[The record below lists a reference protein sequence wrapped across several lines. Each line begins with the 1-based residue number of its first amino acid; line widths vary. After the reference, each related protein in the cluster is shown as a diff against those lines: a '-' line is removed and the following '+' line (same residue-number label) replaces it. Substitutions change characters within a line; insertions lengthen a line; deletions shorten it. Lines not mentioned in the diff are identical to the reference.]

1 MKKHSL
7 IKGTIILGM
16 AGLFA
21 RFLGLFFR
29 IPIQALIKDEG
40 MGYYQMSYPLYMFFV
55 AVASGVPIAMSKI
68 IAEMNAKNDREGVHQ
83 VLRQTL
89 FFMLVLGATFTLL
102 MLIFARPLITI
113 LKWDPKA
120 YYSFLA
126 IAIAPIFVSIMCT
139 FKGFFQG
146 LQNVR
151 PTAISQIVEQVGRV
165 VAGVLFAYLLF
176 PKGIEYAAGGA
187 ALGTLVGSIMGSTY
201 LVSTYFKAKK
211 ELPVRKKSKRKHILG
226 ILGKAAL
233 PISMGAAVGTIMSL
247 IDSIL
252 VPQQLLKAGFSQTQ
266 SAVMYGQLTG
276 KVFTL
281 MNVPL
286 ALSVALCASLV
297 PIIAEA
303 FSLGKRGELVKR
315 VDMALKLSNVI
326 SIPSFL
332 GLFFMAYPIM
342 NLVFMKDAAGY
353 EILKYIS
360 ICIPFVILTQTST
373 AILQSIGN
381 YYRPVYNLALGC
393 IVKVIITYVLVAFS
407 SVNIYGAVI
416 GTILGYITSCLLNI
430 HELKKSLNIKI
441 NNVDAFIKPAV
452 AACIMIVA
460 VVFSNAIVYN
470 YTMSRGLS
478 CIISILIGVI
488 VYIIFIL
495 ILRIFEYGDIKKK
508 FKRSFRRNY

>member
-7 IKGTIILGM
+7 IKGTIILGL
-16 AGLFA
+16 AAIFA

-40 MGYYQMSYPLYMFFV
+40 MGYYQMSYPLYMTFV
-55 AVASGVPIAMSKI
+55 AVASGVPIAMSKL
-68 IAEMNAKNDREGVHQ
+68 IAEMNAKNDREGVGQ

-89 FFMLVLGATFTLL
+89 FFMLILGSVVTML
-102 MLIFARPLITI
+102 MIMFARPIISI
-113 LKWDPKA
+113 LKWDPKS
-120 YYSFLA
+120 YYAFSV

-139 FKGFFQG
+139 FRGFFQG

-187 ALGTLVGSIMGSTY
+187 ALGTLVGAVMGSIY
-201 LVSTYFKAKK
+201 LVLTYFKVKR
-211 ELPVRKKSKRKHILG
+211 ELPVRKVSRHKYILAD
-226 ILGKAAL
+226 LGKAAL
-233 PISMGAAVGTIMSL
+233 PISLGAAVGTIMSL

-252 VPQQLLKAGFSQTQ
+252 VPQQLLKAGFTQTQ

-303 FSLGKRGELVKR
+303 FYLGRREELIR
-315 VDMALKLSNVI
+315 RIDMAVKLSNVI
-326 SIPSFL
+326 SIPSSL
-332 GLFFMAYPIM
+332 GMFFMAYPIM
-342 NLVFMKDAAGY
+342 HLVFLKDAAGY
-353 EILKYIS
+353 EILQYIS
-360 ICIPFVILTQTST
+360 ISIPFIILTQTST
-373 AILQSIGN
+373 AILQSVGD
-381 YYRPVYNLALGC
+381 YMKPVYNLALGC
-393 IVKVIITYVLVAFS
+393 IVKIIVTYVLVSFS
-407 SVNIYGAVI
+407 FVNIYGAVI
-416 GTILGYITSCLLNI
+416 GTILGYVTSCLLNMYV
-430 HELKKSLNIKI
+430 LKKNLNIKI
-441 NNVDAFIKPAV
+441 NHVDAFVKPTI
-452 AACIMIVA
+452 AAIIMIIA
-460 VVFSNAIVYN
+460 VVFSYANVYN

-478 CIISILIGVI
+478 CIISILIGGI
-488 VYIIFIL
+488 VYLIFIFL
-495 ILRIFEYGDIKKK
+495 LRVFEYEEIKKK
-508 FKRSFRRNY
+508 FSRRK

>member
-16 AGLFA
+16 AGIFA

-55 AVASGVPIAMSKI
+55 AVASGVPIAMSKL
-68 IAEMNAKNDREGVHQ
+68 IAEMNAKNDQEGARQ

-89 FFMLVLGATFTLL
+89 IFMIILGSVFTTC
-102 MLIFARPLITI
+102 MIMFAKPII
-113 LKWDPKA
+113 SFLKWDPKS
-120 YYSFLA
+120 YYAFLA
-126 IAIAPIFVSIMCT
+126 IAAAPIFVSIMCT
-139 FKGFFQG
+139 FRGFFQG

-151 PTAISQIVEQVGRV
+151 PTAISQIIEQVGRV

-187 ALGTLVGSIMGSTY
+187 ALGTLVGAIMGSVY
-201 LVSTYFKAKK
+201 LVSTYFKVIREIPA
-211 ELPVRKKSKRKHILG
+211 RKKIKHKHILEE
-226 ILGKAAL
+226 LGKAAL
-233 PISMGAAVGTIMSL
+233 PISLGAAVGTIMSL
-247 IDSIL
+247 IDSVL
-252 VPQQLLKAGFSQTQ
+252 VPQQLLKAGFSHLQ

-276 KVFTL
+276 KAFTL

-303 FSLGKRGELVKR
+303 FYMGRKGELVKR
-315 VDMALKLSNVI
+315 VDMAIKLSNVI
-326 SIPSFL
+326 SLPSCL
-332 GLFFMAYPIM
+332 GMFFMAYPIM
-342 NLVFMKDAAGY
+342 HLVFMRDAAGY

-381 YYRPVYNLALGC
+381 YMKPVYNLALGC
-393 IVKVIITYVLVAFS
+393 GVKVVVTYVLVSFS
-407 SVNIYGAVI
+407 SVNIYGAVV
-416 GTILGYITSCLLNI
+416 GTILGYITSCLLNM
-430 HELKKSLNIKI
+430 HDLKKSLNIKF
-441 NNVDAFIKPAV
+441 NKGDAFVKPAI
-452 AACIMIVA
+452 AAIIMIVA
-460 VVFSNAIVYN
+460 VVFSDAIVYN
-470 YTMSRGLS
+470 YTMSEGLS
-478 CIISILIGVI
+478 CLISILIGVI
-488 VYIIFIL
+488 VYIIFIFL
-495 ILRIFEYGDIKKK
+495 LRVFAYQEIKNKFLSKK
-508 FKRSFRRNY
+508 